1 MICSAVAL
9 CWTTSL
15 MIKKLKQIVH
25 STQDLRAIML
35 NMIIFLTC
43 FLIRT
48 ACGLMVHALKINIEM
63 RYDENFLEFNLFT
76 FTLWII
82 SELVPILHLYKIHY

>member
-9 CWTTSL
+9 CWTTLL

-25 STQDLRAIML
+25 STEDRKAIMV

-48 ACGLMVHALKINIEM
+48 ACGLMVHALRINIEK
-63 RYDENFLEFNLFT
+63 RYDENFLAFNLFT
-76 FTLWII
+76 LTLWII
-82 SELVPILHLYKIHY
+82 TELVPILHLYKIHY